1 MNGYFV
7 PLHVQYNSMMK
18 SNLFF
23 QGITKF
29 LLGVIILGLL
39 IFLPAGCILAKI
51 AKSRI
56 ENFSNNF

>member
-1 MNGYFV
+1 
-7 PLHVQYNSMMK
+7 MK

-23 QGITKF
+23 QAITKF

>member
-1 MNGYFV
+1 MIDYFIH
-7 PLHVQYNSMMK
+7 LQQQYSSDENK
-18 SNLFF
+18 LVF